1 MASGLCESI
10 SRATVR
16 VLVFGADPAGWSV
29 EVLAGPL
36 IVGWVGLAIVASA
49 THLLP
54 AVGPGDPV
62 IHGRQ
67 RQLLGR
73 VATFRLV
80 VLDGGILALAVGLP
94 LGFAALGA
102 VGAVLV
108 ALGLGVSAVL
118 LGTAVTIGVRQ
129 RGVTRP

>member
-1 MASGLCESI
+1 MSAIAWFEAGILL
-10 SRATVR
+10 AAVR

-36 IVGWVGLAIVASA
+36 IVGWVGLAIVSSA

-62 IHGRQ
+62 VHGRQ

-73 VATFRLV
+73 VATFRLA

-94 LGFAALGA
+94 LGFVALGA

-108 ALGLGVSAVL
+108 AVGLGVSAVL
-118 LGTAVTIGVRQ
+118 LGTAVTMGVRHG
-129 RGVTRP
+129 RA